1 MTLFTLL
8 FTLSLLAFFTSGSD
22 LRSLLEFKKGIRH
35 DPLDRIISKWD
46 PSALPDSHSC
56 PHSWPGISCD
66 PNSDSVISITLD
78 RFSLSGD
85 LKFSTLLSLNS
96 LQTISLSGN
105 QFTGRLV
112 PALGSMSSLQY
123 LDLSNNKFS
132 GPIPG
137 RIAELW
143 NLKYLNLSTNDFEGG
158 FPVGLPV
165 GFRNLQQLKVL
176 DLSSNKF
183 TGDIS
188 AVLSELI
195 NLEKVDLS
203 DNDFFGGFSDISGE
217 NVSGLANTLHVLNL
231 SKNRLSGGF
240 LKADVF
246 GLFRN
251 VEVLDLRNNGIN
263 GELPSFGSLTNLKVL
278 RLGNNQ
284 LFGGIP
290 EELLNGSIPIE
301 ELDLSGNGFT
311 GIVFQGASGEFL
323 DLHAR
328 AYINGI
334 HSTTLNVLNVSSNG
348 LRGTLPTFLQRCS
361 VLDLSGNMITG
372 DMFVMQNWGATLEVL
387 DLSSNQLS
395 RSLPNL
401 TPQFVRLSKLN
412 LRNNSLKGNLP
423 PQLGDISTLSSVDL
437 SLNQLNG
444 PIPGSFFTS
453 LTLTNLNLSGNQFS
467 GPIPAQGSG
476 AGELLVLPSYPLM
489 ESLDLSQNSLSGLL
503 PSGIGNFAN
512 LKSLNLSGNELSGKL
527 PIELSKL
534 TFLQYL
540 DLSANNFQGKIPDK
554 LPSSLIGLNMSYND
568 LSGNIPQNLRNKFDI
583 TSFHPGNS
591 LLIISNASGSST
603 NSVPNHISGGGK
615 HGSQRNIAIAI
626 IVATVGAA
634 AMVAFALLAYQRAQ
648 RKEFHGRSDFSG
660 QTAMEDAK
668 LGSSSR
674 TSLFKFQSNAHC
686 PPTSLSFSNNHLLT
700 ANSRSLS
707 GKTKSATE
715 IVEHSLYE
723 GMTSSSIPNL
733 LDDHPTTSGR
743 KSSPGSPLSSSPRFA
758 EPAKLDVYSPDR
770 LAGELSFLD
779 SSLAFTAEEL
789 SRAPAEVLGRSSHG
803 TLYKATL
810 DSGHMLTVKWL
821 RVGLVKHKKEFAKE
835 VKKIGS
841 IRHPNIVPLR
851 AYYWGPRE
859 QERLLLADYIHG
871 DSLALH
877 LYEYETTGLDMA
889 RNLVGMVSAQAC
901 EFRIKTGDMLDVY
914 TMSLTV
920 SSVLHFH
927 LDVCICLAVAAILSY
942 FLWNTRCTETT
953 PRRYSML
960 SFSQRLKVA
969 VDVARCLLYLHDRG
983 MLHGNLKPANVLLE
997 GPDYNSRLTDYGLH
1011 RLMTPAG
1018 IAEQI
1023 LNLGALGY
1031 RAPELDNASKPAP
1044 SSKADV
1050 YAFGVILM
1058 ELLTRRSAGDIIS
1071 GQSGAVDLTDWVRLC
1086 NQEGRRMD
1094 CVDRDIAG
1102 GEEPTKAMDDLLAI
1116 SLKCILP
1123 VNERPNIRQVF
1134 DDLCSISV

>member
-1 MTLFTLL
+1 M
-8 FTLSLLAFFTSGSD
+8 
-22 LRSLLEFKKGIRH
+22 
-35 DPLDRIISKWD
+35 
-46 PSALPDSHSC
+46 
-56 PHSWPGISCD
+56 
-66 PNSDSVISITLD
+66 
-78 RFSLSGD
+78 
-85 LKFSTLLSLNS
+85 ST
-96 LQTISLSGN
+96 
-105 QFTGRLV
+105 
-112 PALGSMSSLQY
+112 LQY
-123 LDLSNNKFS
+123 LDLSNNNFS

-143 NLKYLNLSTNDFEGG
+143 NLKYLNLFNEW
-158 FPVGLPV
+158 
-165 GFRNLQQLKVL
+165 FRRRV
-176 DLSSNKF
+176 SRR
-183 TGDIS
+183 

-195 NLEKVDLS
+195 NLEIVDLS
-203 DNDFFGGFSDISGE
+203 DNEFSGGFSDTSGE
-217 NVSGLANTLHVLNL
+217 NVSGIW
-231 SKNRLSGGF
+231 RFWIWGII
-240 LKADVF
+240 
-246 GLFRN
+246 
-251 VEVLDLRNNGIN
+251 EVN

-290 EELLNGSIPIE
+290 EELLNGSIPNE

-311 GIVFQGASGEFL
+311 G
-323 DLHAR
+323 
-328 AYINGI
+328 YINGI

-348 LRGTLPTFLQRCS
+348 LKGPL
-361 VLDLSGNMITG
+361 
-372 DMFVMQNWGATLEVL
+372 AH
-387 DLSSNQLS
+387 LS

-401 TPQFVRLSKLN
+401 TPQFVRLRKLN

-423 PQLGDISTLSSVDL
+423 QLWDISTLSSVDL

-467 GPIPAQGSG
+467 GPIPVQGSG

-489 ESLDLSQNSLSGLL
+489 ESLDVSQNSLSGPL

-512 LKSLNLSGNELSGKL
+512 LKSL
-527 PIELSKL
+527 I
-534 TFLQYL
+534 
-540 DLSANNFQGKIPDK
+540 FQGKIPDK
-554 LPSSLIGLNMSYND
+554 LPSSLIGLNMSDND

-583 TSFHPGNS
+583 TSFLPGNPS
-591 LLIISNASGSST
+591 LIIPKA
-603 NSVPNHISGGGK
+603 VDNHQILFK
-615 HGSQRNIAIAI
+615 I
-626 IVATVGAA
+626 T
-634 AMVAFALLAYQRAQ
+634 LLEEGNTGQSRAQ

-668 LGSSSR
+668 LGKSSR
-674 TSLFKFQSNAHC
+674 SSLFKFQLNAPH

-707 GKTKSATE
+707 GQTESATD
-715 IVEHSLYE
+715 IE
-723 GMTSSSIPNL
+723 GSHPQVPHYLPHLVL
-733 LDDHPTTSGR
+733 LTCI
-743 KSSPGSPLSSSPRFA
+743 
-758 EPAKLDVYSPDR
+758 LDVYSPDR

-859 QERLLLADYIHG
+859 QERLLLADYIQG

-877 LYEYETTGLDMA
+877 LYA
-889 RNLVGMVSAQAC
+889 A
-901 EFRIKTGDMLDVY
+901 
-914 TMSLTV
+914 
-920 SSVLHFH
+920 
-927 LDVCICLAVAAILSY
+927 AAILSY
-942 FLWNTRCTETT
+942 FFLEHTLHRNNTSERHA
-953 PRRYSML
+953 PWKS
-960 SFSQRLKVA
+960 
-969 VDVARCLLYLHDRG
+969 
-983 MLHGNLKPANVLLE
+983 KPANILLE
-997 GPDYNSRLTDYGLH
+997 GPDYITRLTDYGLH

-1031 RAPELDNASKPAP
+1031 RAHELDNASKPAP
-1044 SSKADV
+1044 SFKADV

-1071 GQSGAVDLTDWVRLC
+1071 GQSGAVDLTDWVQLC
-1086 NQEGRRMD
+1086 DQEGRRMD
-1094 CVDRDIAG
+1094 CIDRDIAG

-1116 SLKCILP
+1116 SLS
-1123 VNERPNIRQVF
+1123 VF
-1134 DDLCSISV
+1134 FCK

>member
-46 PSALPDSHSC
+46 PSALPDSNSC

-78 RFSLSGD
+78 RFSLAGD

-311 GIVFQGASGEFL
+311 G
-323 DLHAR
+323 
-328 AYINGI
+328 YINGI

-348 LRGTLPTFLQRCS
+348 LSGTLPSFLQRCS

-444 PIPGSFFTS
+444 PIPASFFTS

-476 AGELLVLPSYPLM
+476 AGELLVLHSYPMM

-512 LKSLNLSGNELSGKL
+512 LKSLNLSGNDLSGKL

-634 AMVAFALLAYQRAQ
+634 AMVAFALLAYQRAH

-668 LGSSSR
+668 LGRSSR
-674 TSLFKFQSNAHC
+674 TSLFKFQSKAHC
-686 PPTSLSFSNNHLLT
+686 PPTSLSFSNNHLLA

-841 IRHPNIVPLR
+841 IRHPNIR
-851 AYYWGPRE
+851 AR
-859 QERLLLADYIHG
+859 RLLLADYIHG

-877 LYEYETTGLDMA
+877 LY
-889 RNLVGMVSAQAC
+889 
-901 EFRIKTGDMLDVY
+901 
-914 TMSLTV
+914 
-920 SSVLHFH
+920 
-927 LDVCICLAVAAILSY
+927 
-942 FLWNTRCTETT
+942 ETT

-983 MLHGNLKPANVLLE
+983 MLHGNLKPANVLLD

-1044 SSKADV
+1044 TFKADV